1 MEHSR
6 AQGNPFECPECRK
19 LVKVA
24 DLQRVQHTA
33 ESQWSELVNVASEW
47 ANIDRDRIEDE
58 PECVWCLSE
67 SMANH

>member
-19 LVKVA
+19 LAKVA

-33 ESQWSELVNVASEW
+33 ESQWSELVDVALEW
-47 ANIDRDRIEDE
+47 ANIDRDCIEDE
-58 PECVWCLSE
+58 PECV
-67 SMANH
+67 